1 MSETPKCPYCG
12 DSTSPQLEI
21 PADSTDSQIEA
32 KARAS
37 VMRRVEAENRVLTF
51 DEFAAHADRLEISHK
66 SFEITEL
73 NEDESRYYL
82 FGTCKACG
90 TGRYR
95 FGIDKKIF
103 EDIKKRRTKKMKTP
117 DEIKKGLYACGV
129 DECHGQHTD
138 CPYND
143 GHSEPCIMNVCG
155 DALAY
160 IEQLESRVKTDKE

>member
-66 SFEITEL
+66 SFEITEW

-82 FGTCKACG
+82 FGACKACG
-90 TGRYR
+90 IERYR

-103 EDIKKRRTKKMKTP
+103 EDIKKGERKN
-117 DEIKKGLYACGV
+117 ENA
-129 DECHGQHTD
+129 
-138 CPYND
+138 
-143 GHSEPCIMNVCG
+143 
-155 DALAY
+155 
-160 IEQLESRVKTDKE
+160 

>member
-82 FGTCKACG
+82 FGTCKACE

-103 EDIKKRRTKKMKTP
+103 EDIKKRRTKK
-117 DEIKKGLYACGV
+117 
-129 DECHGQHTD
+129 
-138 CPYND
+138 
-143 GHSEPCIMNVCG
+143 
-155 DALAY
+155 
-160 IEQLESRVKTDKE
+160 